1 MNNFFN
7 TTFYSYLM
15 VTIGCVIMGIAFNT
29 FYLPNNLLSGGIS
42 GIALISYYLFGLPVG
57 IVSIILNIPLFI
69 LAYKFM
75 DKDYIV
81 GALYGMLTFSFCL
94 DAFRFMSET
103 VLVSDKMLSC
113 IAGGA
118 MYGIGAA
125 LMYRVGGSGGGMDI
139 VGAIIQKYYS
149 ISINN
154 CNFIFNIF
162 LLFVGSF
169 LFGIEPVLYTLLT
182 MFVMNK
188 TCNAFVIGFDFK
200 KNIIIIS
207 DNPEPIAEAII
218 KVVGRGVT
226 YLHGEGAYTHRQRE
240 ILFVVA
246 KLTQTAKIRS
256 IVREIDPNAFMII
269 HDVNDVFGRGVT
281 LQASGPNH
289 PRPLPPKGHQPHHE
303 NQS

>member
-1 MNNFFN
+1 MKNNLN
-7 TTFYSYLM
+7 SIFYRYLM
-15 VTIGCVIMGIAFNT
+15 VTIGCVIIGIAFNT
-29 FYLPNNLLSGGIS
+29 FYLTNNLLSGGIS
-42 GIALISYYLFGLPVG
+42 GVAVIAYYLFGLPVG

-75 DKDYIV
+75 NKEYIV
-81 GALYGMLTFSFCL
+81 GALYGMLAFSFCVDFFHFL
-94 DAFRFMSET
+94 SET
-103 VLVSDKMLSC
+103 VIVHDKLLSC

-118 MYGIGAA
+118 LYGIGAA

-154 CNFIFNIF
+154 CNFIFNIL

-226 YLHGEGAYTHRQRE
+226 YLHGEGAFTHRQRD

-256 IVREIDPNAFMII
+256 IVRDIDPNAFMII
-269 HDVNDVFGRGVT
+269 HDVNDVFGRGFT
-281 LQASGPNH
+281 LKASGPNF
-289 PRPLPPKGHQPHHE
+289 PRPLPPKGHQPHHDHE
-303 NQS
+303 N

>member
-1 MNNFFN
+1 MKNFFN
-7 TTFYSYLM
+7 GIFYRYLM

-57 IVSIILNIPLFI
+57 IISIILNIPLFI

-75 DKDYIV
+75 DKEYIV

-94 DAFRFMSET
+94 DAFRFLSET
-103 VLVSDKMLSC
+103 VLVHDKMLSC

-125 LMYRVGGSGGGMDI
+125 LMYRVGGSGGGMYI
-139 VGAIIQKYYS
+139 VGAIINKYYS
-149 ISINN
+149 IAIND
-154 CNFIFNIF
+154 CNFVFNIL

-226 YLHGEGAYTHRQRE
+226 YLHGEGAYTHQQRE

-269 HDVNDVFGRGVT
+269 HDVNDVFGRGFT
-281 LQASGPNH
+281 LKASGPNH
-289 PRPLPPKGHQPHHE
+289 PRPLPPKEQQVAQNHE
-303 NQS
+303 N

>member
-1 MNNFFN
+1 MKNNLN
-7 TTFYSYLM
+7 SIFYRYLM
-15 VTIGCVIMGIAFNT
+15 VTIGCVIIGIAFNT
-29 FYLPNNLLSGGIS
+29 FYLTNNLLSGGIS
-42 GIALISYYLFGLPVG
+42 GVAVIAYYLFGLPVG

-75 DKDYIV
+75 DKEYIV
-81 GALYGMLTFSFCL
+81 GALYGMLAFSFCVDFFHFL
-94 DAFRFMSET
+94 SET
-103 VLVSDKMLSC
+103 VIVHDKLLSC

-118 MYGIGAA
+118 LYGIGAA

-154 CNFIFNIF
+154 CNFIFNIL

-226 YLHGEGAYTHRQRE
+226 YLHGEGAFTHRQRD

-256 IVREIDPNAFMII
+256 IVRDIDPNAFMII
-269 HDVNDVFGRGVT
+269 HDVNDVFGRGFT
-281 LQASGPNH
+281 LKASGPNF
-289 PRPLPPKGHQPHHE
+289 PRPLPPEGHQPHHE
-303 NQS
+303 SQS

>member
-1 MNNFFN
+1 MKNNLN
-7 TTFYSYLM
+7 SIFYRYLM
-15 VTIGCVIMGIAFNT
+15 VTIGCVIIGIAFNT
-29 FYLPNNLLSGGIS
+29 FYLTNNLLSGGIS
-42 GIALISYYLFGLPVG
+42 GVAVIAYYLFGLPVG

-75 DKDYIV
+75 NKEYIV
-81 GALYGMLTFSFCL
+81 GALYGMLAFSFCVDFFHFL
-94 DAFRFMSET
+94 SET
-103 VLVSDKMLSC
+103 VIVHDKLLSC

-118 MYGIGAA
+118 LYGIGAA

-154 CNFIFNIF
+154 CNFVFNIL

-226 YLHGEGAYTHRQRE
+226 YLHGEGAFTHRQRD

-256 IVREIDPNAFMII
+256 IVRDIDPNAFMII
-269 HDVNDVFGRGVT
+269 HDVNDVFGRGFT
-281 LQASGPNH
+281 LKASGPNF

>member
-1 MNNFFN
+1 MKNNLN
-7 TTFYSYLM
+7 SIFYRYLM
-15 VTIGCVIMGIAFNT
+15 VTIGCVIIGIAFNT
-29 FYLPNNLLSGGIS
+29 FYLTNNLLSGGIS
-42 GIALISYYLFGLPVG
+42 GVAVIAYYLFGLPVG

-75 DKDYIV
+75 NKEYIV
-81 GALYGMLTFSFCL
+81 GALYGMLAFSFCVDFFHFL
-94 DAFRFMSET
+94 SET
-103 VLVSDKMLSC
+103 VIVHDKLLSC

-118 MYGIGAA
+118 LYGIGAA

-154 CNFIFNIF
+154 CNFVFNIL

-226 YLHGEGAYTHRQRE
+226 YLHGEGAFTHRQRD

-256 IVREIDPNAFMII
+256 IVRDIDPNAFMII
-269 HDVNDVFGRGVT
+269 HDVNDVFGRGFT
-281 LQASGPNH
+281 LKASGPNY
-289 PRPLPPKGHQPHHE
+289 PRPLPPEGHQPHHE
-303 NQS
+303 SQA

>member
-7 TTFYSYLM
+7 STFYRYLM

-103 VLVSDKMLSC
+103 VLVHDKMLSC

-256 IVREIDPNAFMII
+256 IVREVDPNAFMII
-269 HDVNDVFGRGVT
+269 HDVNDVFGRGFT

-289 PRPLPPKGHQPHHE
+289 PRPLPPEGHQPHHE

>member
-7 TTFYSYLM
+7 STFYRYLM

-103 VLVSDKMLSC
+103 VLVQDKMLSC

-269 HDVNDVFGRGVT
+269 HDVNDVFGRGFT
-281 LQASGPNH
+281 LKASGPNF

>member
-1 MNNFFN
+1 MKNNLN
-7 TTFYSYLM
+7 SIFYRYLM
-15 VTIGCVIMGIAFNT
+15 VTIGCVIIGIAFNT
-29 FYLPNNLLSGGIS
+29 FYLTNNLLSGGIS
-42 GIALISYYLFGLPVG
+42 GVAVIAYYLFGLPVG

-75 DKDYIV
+75 NKEYIV
-81 GALYGMLTFSFCL
+81 GALYGMLAFSFCVDFFHFL
-94 DAFRFMSET
+94 SET
-103 VLVSDKMLSC
+103 VIVHDKLLSC

-118 MYGIGAA
+118 LYGIGAA

-154 CNFIFNIF
+154 CNFVFNIL

-226 YLHGEGAYTHRQRE
+226 YLHGEGAFTHRQRD

-256 IVREIDPNAFMII
+256 IVRDIDPNAFMII
-269 HDVNDVFGRGVT
+269 HDVNDVFGRGFT
-281 LQASGPNH
+281 LKASGPNF
-289 PRPLPPKGHQPHHE
+289 PRPLPPKGHQPHHDHE
-303 NQS
+303 N

>member
-7 TTFYSYLM
+7 STFYRYLM
-15 VTIGCVIMGIAFNT
+15 VAIGCVLMGIAFNT

-103 VLVSDKMLSC
+103 VLVHDKMLSC

-169 LFGIEPVLYTLLT
+169 LFGIEAVLYTLLT

-269 HDVNDVFGRGVT
+269 HDVNDVFGRGFT

>member
-1 MNNFFN
+1 MKNNLN
-7 TTFYSYLM
+7 SIFYRYLM
-15 VTIGCVIMGIAFNT
+15 VTIGCVIIGIAFNT
-29 FYLPNNLLSGGIS
+29 FYLTNNLLSGGIS
-42 GIALISYYLFGLPVG
+42 GVAVIAYYLFGLPVG

-69 LAYKFM
+69 LAYKSM
-75 DKDYIV
+75 DKEYIV
-81 GALYGMLTFSFCL
+81 GALYGMLAFSFCVDFFHFL
-94 DAFRFMSET
+94 SET
-103 VLVSDKMLSC
+103 VIVHDKLLSC

-118 MYGIGAA
+118 LYGIGAA

-154 CNFIFNIF
+154 CNFVFNIL

-226 YLHGEGAYTHRQRE
+226 YLHGEGAFTHRQRD

-256 IVREIDPNAFMII
+256 IVRDIDPNAFMII
-269 HDVNDVFGRGVT
+269 HDVNDVFGRGFT
-281 LQASGPNH
+281 LKASGPNY
-289 PRPLPPKGHQPHHE
+289 PRPLPPKGHQPHHDHE
-303 NQS
+303 N

>member
-1 MNNFFN
+1 MKNNLN
-7 TTFYSYLM
+7 SIFYRYLM
-15 VTIGCVIMGIAFNT
+15 VTIGCVIIGIAFNT
-29 FYLPNNLLSGGIS
+29 FYLTNNLLSGGIS
-42 GIALISYYLFGLPVG
+42 GVAVIAYYLFGLPVG

-75 DKDYIV
+75 DKEYIV
-81 GALYGMLTFSFCL
+81 GALYGMLAFSFCVDFFHFL
-94 DAFRFMSET
+94 SET
-103 VLVSDKMLSC
+103 VIVHDKLLSC

-118 MYGIGAA
+118 LYGIGAA

-154 CNFIFNIF
+154 CNFVFNIL
-162 LLFVGSF
+162 LLFIGSF

-226 YLHGEGAYTHRQRE
+226 YLHGEGAFTHRQRD

-256 IVREIDPNAFMII
+256 IVRDIDPNAFMII
-269 HDVNDVFGRGVT
+269 HDVNDVFGRGFT
-281 LQASGPNH
+281 LKASGPNF

>member
-1 MNNFFN
+1 MKNFFN
-7 TTFYSYLM
+7 SIFYRYLM
-15 VTIGCVIMGIAFNT
+15 VAIGCVIMGIAFNT

-42 GIALISYYLFGLPVG
+42 GVALISYYLFGLPVG
-57 IVSIILNIPLFI
+57 IMSVILNIPLFI

-75 DKDYIV
+75 DKEYIV
-81 GALYGMLTFSFCL
+81 GALFGMLTFSFCIDFFHFL
-94 DAFRFMSET
+94 SET
-103 VLVSDKMLSC
+103 VLVQDKMLSC

-154 CNFIFNIF
+154 CNFVFNIL

-218 KVVGRGVT
+218 KIVGRGVT
-226 YLHGEGAYTHRQRE
+226 YLHGEGAFTHRQRD

-256 IVREIDPNAFMII
+256 IVRDIDPHAFMII
-269 HDVNDVFGRGVT
+269 HDVNDVFGRGFT
-281 LQASGPNH
+281 LKPSGPNY
-289 PRPLPPKGHQPHHE
+289 PRPLPPEGHQPHHE
-303 NQS
+303 SQS

>member
-7 TTFYSYLM
+7 STFYRYLM

-162 LLFVGSF
+162 LLFIGSF

-269 HDVNDVFGRGVT
+269 HDVNDVFGRGFT
-281 LQASGPNH
+281 LQASSPYH
-289 PRPLPPKGHQPHHE
+289 PRPLPPTEQQANQNNE
-303 NQS
+303 N

>member
-1 MNNFFN
+1 MKNFFN
-7 TTFYSYLM
+7 SIFYRYLM
-15 VTIGCVIMGIAFNT
+15 VALGCVIMGVAFNA

-42 GIALISYYLFGLPVG
+42 GIAVSLYYLFGLPVG

-75 DKDYIV
+75 DKDYII
-81 GALYGMLTFSFCL
+81 GALFGMLTFSFFI
-94 DAFRFMSET
+94 DFFHFMSET
-103 VLVSDKMLSC
+103 VIVHDKMLSC

-139 VGAIIQKYYS
+139 VGGIIQKYYS
-149 ISINN
+149 ISVSN
-154 CNFIFNIF
+154 CNFMFNIL
-162 LLFVGSF
+162 LLFIGSF
-169 LFGIEPVLYTLLT
+169 LFGIEPVLYPLLT
-182 MFVMNK
+182 MFVMTK

-218 KVVGRGVT
+218 KIVGRGVT
-226 YLHGEGAYTHRQRE
+226 YLHGEGAFTHRQRD

-256 IVREIDPNAFMII
+256 IVRDIDPNAFMII
-269 HDVNDVFGRGVT
+269 HDVNDVFGRGFT
-281 LQASGPNH
+281 LKASGPNY
-289 PRPLPPKGHQPHHE
+289 PRPLPPEGHQPHHE
-303 NQS
+303 SQS

>member
-1 MNNFFN
+1 MKNFFN
-7 TTFYSYLM
+7 SIFYRYLM
-15 VTIGCVIMGIAFNT
+15 VAIGCVIMGIAFNT

-42 GIALISYYLFGLPVG
+42 GVAVIAYYLFGLPVG

-75 DKDYIV
+75 DKEYIV
-81 GALYGMLTFSFCL
+81 GALYGMLAFSFCVDFFHFL
-94 DAFRFMSET
+94 SET
-103 VLVSDKMLSC
+103 VIVHDKLLSC

-118 MYGIGAA
+118 LYGIGAA

-154 CNFIFNIF
+154 CNFVFNIL

-226 YLHGEGAYTHRQRE
+226 YLHGEGAFTHRQRD

-256 IVREIDPNAFMII
+256 IVRDIDPNAFMII
-269 HDVNDVFGRGVT
+269 HDVNDVFGRGFT
-281 LQASGPNH
+281 LKASGPNY
-289 PRPLPPKGHQPHHE
+289 PRPLPPEGHQPHHE
-303 NQS
+303 SQS

>member
-1 MNNFFN
+1 MKNNLN
-7 TTFYSYLM
+7 SIFYRYLM
-15 VTIGCVIMGIAFNT
+15 VTIGCVIIGIAFNT
-29 FYLPNNLLSGGIS
+29 FYLTNNLLSGGIS
-42 GIALISYYLFGLPVG
+42 GVAVIAYYLFGLPVG

-75 DKDYIV
+75 DKEYIV
-81 GALYGMLTFSFCL
+81 GALYGMLAFSFCVDFFHFL
-94 DAFRFMSET
+94 SET
-103 VLVSDKMLSC
+103 VIVHDKLLSC

-118 MYGIGAA
+118 LYGIGAA

-154 CNFIFNIF
+154 CNFIFNIL

-226 YLHGEGAYTHRQRE
+226 YLHGEGAFTHRQRD

-256 IVREIDPNAFMII
+256 IVRDIDPNAFMII
-269 HDVNDVFGRGVT
+269 HDVNDVFGRGFT
-281 LQASGPNH
+281 LKASGPNY
-289 PRPLPPKGHQPHHE
+289 PRPLPPEGHQPHHE
-303 NQS
+303 SQA

>member
-1 MNNFFN
+1 MKNFFN
-7 TTFYSYLM
+7 SIFYRYLM
-15 VTIGCVIMGIAFNT
+15 VTIGCVIMGIAFNA

-42 GIALISYYLFGLPVG
+42 GIAVISYYLFGLPIG
-57 IVSIILNIPLFI
+57 ILSIVMNIPLFI

-75 DKDYIV
+75 DREYIV
-81 GALYGMLTFSFCL
+81 GALFGMFTFSFCL
-94 DAFRFMSET
+94 DAFHFMSET
-103 VLVSDKMLSC
+103 VLVHDKMLSC

-149 ISINN
+149 ISVNN
-154 CNFIFNIF
+154 CNFIFNIA
-162 LLFVGSF
+162 LLFAGSF
-169 LFGIEPVLYTLLT
+169 LFGIEPVLYTLLN
-182 MFVMNK
+182 MFVMTK

-207 DNPEPIAEAII
+207 DNPEPIAEGII

-226 YLHGEGAYTHRQRE
+226 YLHGEGAFTHRQRDV
-240 ILFVVA
+240 LFVVA

-256 IVREIDPNAFMII
+256 IVRDIDPNAFMII
-269 HDVNDVFGRGVT
+269 HDVNDVFGRGFT
-281 LQASGPNH
+281 LKASGPNH
-289 PRPLPPKGHQPHHE
+289 PRPLPPKDHHPHHHHE
-303 NQS
+303 N

>member
-1 MNNFFN
+1 MKNNLN
-7 TTFYSYLM
+7 SIFYRYLM
-15 VTIGCVIMGIAFNT
+15 VTIGCVIIGIAFNT
-29 FYLPNNLLSGGIS
+29 FYLTNNLLSGGIS
-42 GIALISYYLFGLPVG
+42 GVAVIAYYLFGLPVG

-75 DKDYIV
+75 DKEYIV
-81 GALYGMLTFSFCL
+81 GALYGMLAFSFCVDFFHFL
-94 DAFRFMSET
+94 SET
-103 VLVSDKMLSC
+103 VIVHDKLLSC

-118 MYGIGAA
+118 LYGIGAA

-154 CNFIFNIF
+154 CNFVFNIF

-226 YLHGEGAYTHRQRE
+226 YLHGEGAFTHRQRD

-256 IVREIDPNAFMII
+256 IVRDIDPNAFMII
-269 HDVNDVFGRGVT
+269 HDVNDVFGRGFT
-281 LQASGPNH
+281 LKASGPNY
-289 PRPLPPKGHQPHHE
+289 PRPLPPEGHQPHHE
-303 NQS
+303 SQA

>member
-1 MNNFFN
+1 
-7 TTFYSYLM
+7 M
-15 VTIGCVIMGIAFNT
+15 VALGCVIMGIAFNA

-42 GIALISYYLFGLPVG
+42 GIAVSLYYLFGLPVG

-75 DKDYIV
+75 DKDYII
-81 GALYGMLTFSFCL
+81 GALFGMLTFSFFI
-94 DAFRFMSET
+94 DFFHFMSET
-103 VLVSDKMLSC
+103 VIVHDKMLSC

-139 VGAIIQKYYS
+139 VGGIIQKYYS
-149 ISINN
+149 ISVSN
-154 CNFIFNIF
+154 CNFMFNIL
-162 LLFVGSF
+162 LLFIGSF

-182 MFVMNK
+182 MFVMTK

-218 KVVGRGVT
+218 KIVGRGVT
-226 YLHGEGAYTHRQRE
+226 YLHGEGAFTHRQRD

-256 IVREIDPNAFMII
+256 IVRDIDPNAFMII
-269 HDVNDVFGRGVT
+269 HDVNDVFGRGFT
-281 LQASGPNH
+281 LKASGPSY
-289 PRPLPPKGHQPHHE
+289 PRPLPPKEYHAHHE
-303 NQS
+303 QENQL

>member
-1 MNNFFN
+1 MKNFFN
-7 TTFYSYLM
+7 SIFYRYLM
-15 VTIGCVIMGIAFNT
+15 VAIGCVIMGIAFNT

-57 IVSIILNIPLFI
+57 IMSVILNIPLFI

-75 DKDYIV
+75 DKEYIV
-81 GALYGMLTFSFCL
+81 GALFGMLTFSFCIDFFHFL
-94 DAFRFMSET
+94 SET
-103 VLVSDKMLSC
+103 VLVQDKMLSC

-154 CNFIFNIF
+154 CNFIFNIL

-218 KVVGRGVT
+218 KIVGRGVT
-226 YLHGEGAYTHRQRE
+226 YLHGEGAFTHRQRD

-269 HDVNDVFGRGVT
+269 HDVNDVFGRGFT
-281 LQASGPNH
+281 LKASGPNY
-289 PRPLPPKGHQPHHE
+289 PRPLPPEGHQPHHE
-303 NQS
+303 SQS

>member
-1 MNNFFN
+1 MKNFFN
-7 TTFYSYLM
+7 GIFYRYLM

-75 DKDYIV
+75 DKEYIV

-94 DAFRFMSET
+94 DAFRFLSET
-103 VLVSDKMLSC
+103 VLVHDKMLSC

-226 YLHGEGAYTHRQRE
+226 YLHGEGAYTHQQRE

-269 HDVNDVFGRGVT
+269 HDVNDVFGRGFT
-281 LQASGPNH
+281 LKASGPNH
-289 PRPLPPKGHQPHHE
+289 PRPLPPK
-303 NQS
+303 

>member
-1 MNNFFN
+1 MKNFFN
-7 TTFYSYLM
+7 SIFYRYLM
-15 VTIGCVIMGIAFNT
+15 VAIGCVIMGIAFNT

-42 GIALISYYLFGLPVG
+42 GVALISYYLFGLPVG
-57 IVSIILNIPLFI
+57 IISIILNIPLFI

-75 DKDYIV
+75 DKEYIV
-81 GALYGMLTFSFCL
+81 GALFGMLNFSFCIDFFHFL
-94 DAFRFMSET
+94 SET
-103 VLVSDKMLSC
+103 VLVQDKMLSC

-154 CNFIFNIF
+154 CNFIFNIL

-218 KVVGRGVT
+218 KIVGRGVT
-226 YLHGEGAYTHRQRE
+226 YLHGEGAFTHRQRD

-269 HDVNDVFGRGVT
+269 HDVNDVFGRGFT
-281 LQASGPNH
+281 LKASGPNY
-289 PRPLPPKGHQPHHE
+289 PRPLPPEGHHPHHE
-303 NQS
+303 SQS

>member
-1 MNNFFN
+1 MKNNLN
-7 TTFYSYLM
+7 SIFYRYLM
-15 VTIGCVIMGIAFNT
+15 VTIGCVIIGIAFNT
-29 FYLPNNLLSGGIS
+29 FYLTNNLLSGGIS
-42 GIALISYYLFGLPVG
+42 GVAVIAYYLFGLPVG

-75 DKDYIV
+75 DKEYIV
-81 GALYGMLTFSFCL
+81 GALYGMLAFSFCVDFFHFL
-94 DAFRFMSET
+94 SET
-103 VLVSDKMLSC
+103 VIVHDKLLSC

-118 MYGIGAA
+118 LYGIGAA

-154 CNFIFNIF
+154 CNFIFNIL

-226 YLHGEGAYTHRQRE
+226 YLHGEGAFTHRQRD

-256 IVREIDPNAFMII
+256 IVRDIDPNAFMII
-269 HDVNDVFGRGVT
+269 HDVNDVFGRGFT
-281 LQASGPNH
+281 LKASGPNF
-289 PRPLPPKGHQPHHE
+289 PRPLPPKGHQPHHDHE
-303 NQS
+303 N

>member
-1 MNNFFN
+1 MKNNLN
-7 TTFYSYLM
+7 SIFYRYLM
-15 VTIGCVIMGIAFNT
+15 VTIGCVIIGIAFNT
-29 FYLPNNLLSGGIS
+29 FYLTNNLLSGGIS
-42 GIALISYYLFGLPVG
+42 GVAVIAYYLFGLPVG

-75 DKDYIV
+75 DKEYIV
-81 GALYGMLTFSFCL
+81 GALYGMLAFSFCVDFFHFL
-94 DAFRFMSET
+94 SET
-103 VLVSDKMLSC
+103 VIVHDKLLSC

-118 MYGIGAA
+118 LYGIGAA

-154 CNFIFNIF
+154 CNFVFNIL

-226 YLHGEGAYTHRQRE
+226 YLHGEGAFTHRQRD

-256 IVREIDPNAFMII
+256 IVRDIDPNAFMII
-269 HDVNDVFGRGVT
+269 HDVNDVFGRGFT
-281 LQASGPNH
+281 LKASGPNY
-289 PRPLPPKGHQPHHE
+289 PRPLPPEGHQPHHE
-303 NQS
+303 SQA

>member
-1 MNNFFN
+1 MKNNLN
-7 TTFYSYLM
+7 SIFYRYLM
-15 VTIGCVIMGIAFNT
+15 VTIGCVIIGIAFNT
-29 FYLPNNLLSGGIS
+29 FYLTNNLLSGGIS
-42 GIALISYYLFGLPVG
+42 GVAVIAYYLFGLPVG

-75 DKDYIV
+75 DKEYIV
-81 GALYGMLTFSFCL
+81 GALYGMLAFSFCVDFFHFL
-94 DAFRFMSET
+94 SET
-103 VLVSDKMLSC
+103 VIVHDKLLSC

-118 MYGIGAA
+118 LYGIGAA

-154 CNFIFNIF
+154 CNFVFNIL

-226 YLHGEGAYTHRQRE
+226 YLHGEGAFTHRQRD

-256 IVREIDPNAFMII
+256 IVRDIDPNAFMII
-269 HDVNDVFGRGVT
+269 HDVNDVFGRGFT
-281 LQASGPNH
+281 LKASGPNF

>member
-1 MNNFFN
+1 
-7 TTFYSYLM
+7 
-15 VTIGCVIMGIAFNT
+15 
-29 FYLPNNLLSGGIS
+29 
-42 GIALISYYLFGLPVG
+42 
-57 IVSIILNIPLFI
+57 
-69 LAYKFM
+69 
-75 DKDYIV
+75 
-81 GALYGMLTFSFCL
+81 
-94 DAFRFMSET
+94 
-103 VLVSDKMLSC
+103 MLSC

-154 CNFIFNIF
+154 CNFIFNIL

-218 KVVGRGVT
+218 KIVGRGVT
-226 YLHGEGAYTHRQRE
+226 YLHGEGAFTHRQRD

-269 HDVNDVFGRGVT
+269 HDVNDVFGRGFT
-281 LQASGPNH
+281 LKASGPNY
-289 PRPLPPKGHQPHHE
+289 PRPLPPEGHQPHHE
-303 NQS
+303 SQS

>member
-1 MNNFFN
+1 MKNNLN
-7 TTFYSYLM
+7 SIFYRYLM
-15 VTIGCVIMGIAFNT
+15 VTIGCVIIGIAFNT
-29 FYLPNNLLSGGIS
+29 FYLTNNLLSGGIS
-42 GIALISYYLFGLPVG
+42 GVAVIAYYLFGLPVG

-75 DKDYIV
+75 DKEYIV
-81 GALYGMLTFSFCL
+81 GALYGMLAFSFCVDFFHFL
-94 DAFRFMSET
+94 SET
-103 VLVSDKMLSC
+103 VIVHDKLLSC

-118 MYGIGAA
+118 LYGIGAA

-154 CNFIFNIF
+154 CNFVFNIL

-226 YLHGEGAYTHRQRE
+226 YLHGEGAFTHRQRD

-256 IVREIDPNAFMII
+256 IVRDIDPNAFMII
-269 HDVNDVFGRGVT
+269 HDVNDVFGRGFT
-281 LQASGPNH
+281 LKASGPNY
-289 PRPLPPKGHQPHHE
+289 PRPLPPEGHQPHHE
-303 NQS
+303 SQS